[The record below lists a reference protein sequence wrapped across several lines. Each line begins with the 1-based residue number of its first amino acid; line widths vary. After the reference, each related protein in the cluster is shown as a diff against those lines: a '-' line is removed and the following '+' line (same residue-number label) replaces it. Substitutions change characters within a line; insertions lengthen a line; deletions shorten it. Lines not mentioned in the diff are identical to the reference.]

1 MHTNEDKTVA
11 NHQNNYTIHIRKNLP
26 RKVIKSVI
34 LTNSTSITRK
44 TPSSFLQNNI
54 YCNIHQVRI
63 MVLKYCKKNKCITQK
78 TKKRKIRYSI
88 FQKCIILKPK
98 GSCESSFHKIA
109 IKPEKKEKNSYG
121 LDQPFSDHVTLLAL
135 FASVCIT
142 D

>member
-54 YCNIHQVRI
+54 YCNIH
-63 MVLKYCKKNKCITQK
+63 
-78 TKKRKIRYSI
+78 
-88 FQKCIILKPK
+88 
-98 GSCESSFHKIA
+98 
-109 IKPEKKEKNSYG
+109 
-121 LDQPFSDHVTLLAL
+121 
-135 FASVCIT
+135 
-142 D
+142 